1 MDTAGTGDTH
11 ETEETGDTSPPPEE
25 CPREEGLEITALEV
39 GAPWTAHE
47 LSVDVIT
54 SAPAAVAVICTLDA
68 DPAERHLAE
77 SPEGTP
83 PPPMR
88 LAGLLPDATYS
99 CEVAPTCPRLT
110 GEPAR
115 FTHQTGSDPADMP
128 RVTTRTWMGLA
139 STEYILAN
147 QNDCWDVSTGL
158 VTVYDRDGRPRW
170 WYRTPDWVGPSIEFD
185 HRGGT
190 LFAWGGGW
198 GPHSA
203 EDR

>member
-1 MDTAGTGDTH
+1 MRGGRGGIGWRCGGSSRWRAVAVTASPDTEPIDTGGPTTDSEPVDTAGTGDTH

-83 PPPMR
+83 PPHGPR
-88 LAGLLPDATYS
+88 RA
-99 CEVAPTCPRLT
+99 APRCHVQL
-110 GEPAR
+110 
-115 FTHQTGSDPADMP
+115 
-128 RVTTRTWMGLA
+128 
-139 STEYILAN
+139 
-147 QNDCWDVSTGL
+147 
-158 VTVYDRDGRPRW
+158 
-170 WYRTPDWVGPSIEFD
+170 
-185 HRGGT
+185 
-190 LFAWGGGW
+190 
-198 GPHSA
+198 
-203 EDR
+203 